1 MIYTVTF
8 NPAIDY
14 VVRLDS
20 PLQVAAI
27 NRATGEDCV
36 LGGKGINVS
45 GVLAQLGVESVA
57 LGFIAGETGAW
68 LERGLAAQGLHTD
81 FIHLQEGMTRI
92 NVKIKA
98 GQETELNGAGPN
110 IPEAAMQALEA
121 KLDALQKDDVL
132 ILAGSI
138 PACLPQTTY

>member
-45 GVLAQLGVESVA
+45 GVLAQLGSKVWLSA
-57 LGFIAGETGAW
+57 LSRARPAPGWSAAW
-68 LERGLAAQGLHTD
+68 PPRACTPISSTCKRG
-81 FIHLQEGMTRI
+81 
-92 NVKIKA
+92 
-98 GQETELNGAGPN
+98 
-110 IPEAAMQALEA
+110 
-121 KLDALQKDDVL
+121 
-132 ILAGSI
+132 
-138 PACLPQTTY
+138 

>member
-57 LGFIAGETGAW
+57 LGWSAAW
-68 LERGLAAQGLHTD
+68 PPRACTPISSTCKRG
-81 FIHLQEGMTRI
+81 
-92 NVKIKA
+92 
-98 GQETELNGAGPN
+98 
-110 IPEAAMQALEA
+110 
-121 KLDALQKDDVL
+121 
-132 ILAGSI
+132 
-138 PACLPQTTY
+138 